1 MIICITEN
9 RANFEPAVKLLVMS
23 LAKHCPGVPIYLVF
37 PPANRNFVSWLANYQ
52 QITLSTNRFEL
63 TGSFNVKPQAMLY
76 LMQNGHDE
84 VLWIDSDIIVGRDI
98 VGMMADVPSNTII
111 VTEESLWGW
120 HDDHDAWRARQW
132 GFEVGRMLPFALNA
146 GVIRATRIHEPL
158 LREWQR
164 LIESPKYQEAQRL
177 NWQLRPRHMHG
188 DSEVWTALLSSA
200 EFAHIPLRILT
211 RGSDIVQ
218 YFGPY
223 GFTVRERIS
232 LLFGQPPAFIHSLGP
247 SKPWAREWRSTAV
260 NGIKE
265 YLEAVY
271 LDLSPY
277 TLAAME
283 YRTGLGDDARW
294 LDSHYRLSALL
305 RAVGLSQYS
314 CVGLPI
320 AIIADLNR
328 LTKRL
333 LGGSSYKVRA

>member
-23 LAKHCPGVPIYLVF
+23 LAKHCPSAPIYLVF
-37 PPANRNFVSWLANYQ
+37 PPANRNFVSWLASYRQ
-52 QITLSTNRFEL
+52 VALSTDRFEL
-63 TGSFNVKPQAMLY
+63 TGSFNVKPRAMLY

-98 VGMMADVPSNTII
+98 VGMVANVPRDTII

-120 HDDHDAWRARQW
+120 HDDRDAWRAKEW
-132 GFEVGRMLPFALNA
+132 GFEVGRILPFALNA
-146 GVIRATRIHEPL
+146 EVVRATRIHEPL
-158 LREWQR
+158 LRQWQG
-164 LIESPKYQEAQRL
+164 LLESPKYQEAQRL
-177 NWQLRPRHMHG
+177 DWQLRPRHMHG

-200 EFAHIPLRILT
+200 EYAHIPLRILT
-211 RGSDIVQ
+211 RGSDIIQ

-223 GFTVRERIS
+223 GLTVRERMS
-232 LLFGQPPAFIHSLGP
+232 LLFGQSPAFIHSLGP
-247 SKPWAREWRSTAV
+247 SKPWVREWRSTAA

-283 YRTGLGDDARW
+283 YRTGLEDDARW
-294 LDSHYRLSALL
+294 LNSHYRLSAVL
-305 RAVGLSQYS
+305 RAVGLSQYTF
-314 CVGLPI
+314 VGLPI
-320 AIIADLNR
+320 AVIADLNR
-328 LTKRL
+328 LAKRL
-333 LGGSSYKVRA
+333 LDMRARKVGA